1 MLLGSPQGDLLS
13 VMWEHYSVLFFCFFF
28 LKRELAVD
36 LTAIPVDSLTSWAL
50 ESDSPGLKPSHHG

>member
-1 MLLGSPQGDLLS
+1 MSCGNITQ
-13 VMWEHYSVLFFCFFF
+13 FFFFFFF

-50 ESDSPGLKPSHHG
+50 ESDSPGFKPSHHG